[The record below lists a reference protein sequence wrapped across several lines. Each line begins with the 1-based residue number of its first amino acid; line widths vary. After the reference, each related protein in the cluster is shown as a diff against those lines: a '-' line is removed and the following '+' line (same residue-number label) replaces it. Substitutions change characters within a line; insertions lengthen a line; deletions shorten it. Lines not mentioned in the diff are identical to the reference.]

1 MINLL
6 PPQYKNELKQERK
19 YKLVLILGIVV
30 LFFLISLSLIL
41 LSIKFYTQG
50 QVESEKILLSL
61 KEKEFK
67 TPETEAL
74 QKEVISINQ
83 NILKLSSFYQNQAN
97 LVEIL
102 EKLSQISPSGMYLTS
117 LSYQKTNFQISLSG
131 YAPTR
136 ETLVQ
141 FKENLE
147 KEKEFKEVNF
157 PPSNW
162 VAPTD
167 INFQATF
174 KIK

>member
-6 PPQYKNELKQERK
+6 PLQYKNELKEEK
-19 YKLVLILGIVV
+19 EYKLVLILGIIV
-30 LFFLISLSLIL
+30 LLFLISLSLIL

-61 KEKEFK
+61 KEKQFK

-74 QKEVISINQ
+74 QKDIVLVNQEIS
-83 NILKLSSFYQNQAN
+83 KLSSFYQNQTN

-102 EKLSQISPSGMYLTS
+102 EKLSQIFPPGMYLTS
-117 LSYQKTNFQISLSG
+117 LSYQKAIFQISLSG

-147 KEKEFKEVNF
+147 KEFKEVNF

-162 VAPTD
+162 VVPTD
-167 INFQATF
+167 INFQTTF

>member
-61 KEKEFK
+61 KEKQFK

-74 QKEVISINQ
+74 QKDIVLVNQEIS
-83 NILKLSSFYQNQAN
+83 KLSSFYQNQTN

-102 EKLSQISPSGMYLTS
+102 EKLSQIFPPGMYLTS
-117 LSYQKTNFQISLSG
+117 LSYQKAIFQISLSG

-147 KEKEFKEVNF
+147 KEFKEVNF

-162 VAPTD
+162 VVPTD
-167 INFQATF
+167 INFQTTF